1 MTDASCDAID
11 RDLKQIEVILGCRS
25 ELNAPVEYVAD

>member
-11 RDLKQIEVILGCRS
+11 RDLKQIEVMLGYRS
-25 ELNAPVEYVAD
+25 ELIVPVEYVAD